1 MTILKI
7 FMIFTLLSMCFVSK
21 ASSNEHRIINRQD
34 IQQNKRIVCY
44 LGSWSLDRTGMEI
57 EKDIDP
63 NICTHIIYAFASFD
77 ENGAIVDGTFSK
89 FMLIILF

>member
-1 MTILKI
+1 
-7 FMIFTLLSMCFVSK
+7 MCFVSD
-21 ASSNEHRIINRQD
+21 ASSNEH
-34 IQQNKRIVCY
+34 NKRIVCY
-44 LGSWSLDRTGMEI
+44 LGSWSFDRTGMEI

-89 FMLIILF
+89 LN